1 MHKTA
6 TDIMEYL
13 VCCVG
18 ASPMRSEPSHKSE
31 MVSQQLFGEKSFVIE
46 KKDDWIKIQLRFD
59 GYEGWVQ
66 QSHVVPIDE
75 DIFNK
80 NDKGLT
86 QEWINEVDYNG
97 HIMYVP
103 MGSAVSAFKNGTAF
117 WRKNLVHF
125 KGKTWEPEEIKIN
138 AKLIKQIAFKF
149 LNTSYLWG
157 GKSVFGI
164 DCSGYTQM
172 VYKFLN
178 YSLPR
183 DAWQQAEQGT
193 AVNFLQ
199 EAHCGDLAFFDNE
212 EGRITHVGIL
222 LNENEIIHSAG
233 KVRIDKI
240 DTEGILNLETKQRTH
255 KLRIIKRYF

>member
-1 MHKTA
+1 
-6 TDIMEYL
+6 
-13 VCCVG
+13 
-18 ASPMRSEPSHKSE
+18 
-31 MVSQQLFGEKSFVIE
+31 MVSQQLFGEKSLVIE
-46 KKDDWIKIQLRFD
+46 KNGDWIKIQLRFD

-125 KGKTWEPEEIKIN
+125 KGKTWEPEEIKISS
-138 AKLIKQIAFKF
+138 KIIKQIAFKF

-164 DCSGYTQM
+164 DCSGYSQM

-183 DAWQQAEQGT
+183 DAWQQAEKGAT
-193 AVNFLQ
+193 VNFLQ

-240 DTEGILNLETKQRTH
+240 DTDGILNLETKQRTH

>member
-1 MHKTA
+1 
-6 TDIMEYL
+6 
-13 VCCVG
+13 
-18 ASPMRSEPSHKSE
+18 

-46 KKDDWIKIQLRFD
+46 KKGDWVKIQLRFD
-59 GYEGWVQ
+59 GYQGWVQ

-103 MGSAVSAFKNGTAF
+103 MGSAVSAFKNGMAF
-117 WRKNLVHF
+117 WRKNSVHF
-125 KGKTWEPEEIKIN
+125 KGKTWEPEEVKIN

-183 DAWQQAEQGT
+183 DAWQQAEQGA

>member
-1 MHKTA
+1 
-6 TDIMEYL
+6 
-13 VCCVG
+13 
-18 ASPMRSEPSHKSE
+18 

-46 KKDDWIKIQLRFD
+46 KKGDWVKIQLRFD
-59 GYEGWVQ
+59 GYQGWVQ

-103 MGSAVSAFKNGTAF
+103 MGSAVSAFKNGMAF
-117 WRKNLVHF
+117 WRKNSVHF
-125 KGKTWEPEEIKIN
+125 KGKTWEPEEVKIN

-183 DAWQQAEQGT
+183 DAWQQAEQGA

-212 EGRITHVGIL
+212 EGCITHVGIL

>member
-1 MHKTA
+1 
-6 TDIMEYL
+6 
-13 VCCVG
+13 
-18 ASPMRSEPSHKSE
+18 

-164 DCSGYTQM
+164 DCSGYTQI